1 MAVSLSHKTLLC
13 SQARRPFMS
22 YYTFGFE
29 ALHNLNQLTEL
40 VISKG
45 WRVGDVWRKLVEY
58 SNQRLRSSKKRRE
71 PKAGLFDWLISTNA
85 A

>member
-1 MAVSLSHKTLLC
+1 
-13 SQARRPFMS
+13 MS

-29 ALHNLNQLTEL
+29 ALHNLNQVTEL

-45 WRVGDVWRKLVEY
+45 WRVGDVWKKLVEY

-71 PKAGLFDWLISTNA
+71 PKVGLFDWLISSNA